1 MAWSLPVVTGA
12 LATVAVLASLRQ
24 GGVPI
29 DDRNSAPTPFLLVVL
44 TVALVF
50 AAVGALVAARR
61 PRNPV
66 GWSMAALG
74 VGLASVFTVKAWAD
88 LALVAEPGRW
98 PDPTLAAWVI
108 GWLFTPASLLA
119 PTLVLLFF
127 PAGALPSSRWRAVL
141 WAAAGAAVVG
151 ALALALRPGEIERSD
166 FPGLLNPVGL
176 PGPAGAAA
184 SALATVSTVLGTGA
198 LVVAIASQ
206 VVRYRWASVRE
217 RQQIKWI
224 AYPAAMNLLLWT
236 VAEFFDGPLAT
247 ALWFAGF
254 AGLAG
259 LPIGA
264 GVAILRH
271 RLYDIDL
278 IISRTLVYGVLT
290 ACVIGVYVVVVG
302 YLGALFR
309 TGGTLPVSLVATGV
323 VAVMFAPLRERV
335 QLAVNRLVFGQ
346 REDPYAVLSRLG
358 RNLETAL
365 APGAALQ
372 TVADTVTRA
381 LRLPYAAVRV
391 RQPDG
396 SEATVAESGSA
407 AGTPLAVPLV
417 HHREPVGSLTLC
429 PRRGEPGFAAA
440 DRGLLDDL
448 ARQAAAVVHAM
459 QLTAELQR
467 SRERLVAG
475 REEERRRLRR
485 DLHDGLGPQL
495 AAQNL
500 KIGSARA
507 AYADRP
513 ELTADLLAE
522 LEDDAARALA
532 DLRRVVDDLRPAAL
546 DELGLDG
553 AVAEAVR
560 RYRTSGVQIAVH
572 ASSLPA
578 LPAAVEVAAY
588 RIVTEALTNVVRH
601 ARASTCEV
609 CLRLDGGLRLE
620 IADDGVGLSPDRR
633 AGVGLI
639 SMSERAAELGGRCD
653 IETQPGAG
661 TRVRAVLPVAEEVA
675 RG

>member
-1 MAWSLPVVTGA
+1 
-12 LATVAVLASLRQ
+12 
-24 GGVPI
+24 
-29 DDRNSAPTPFLLVVL
+29 
-44 TVALVF
+44 
-50 AAVGALVAARR
+50 
-61 PRNPV
+61 
-66 GWSMAALG
+66 
-74 VGLASVFTVKAWAD
+74 
-88 LALVAEPGRW
+88 
-98 PDPTLAAWVI
+98 
-108 GWLFTPASLLA
+108 
-119 PTLVLLFF
+119 
-127 PAGALPSSRWRAVL
+127 
-141 WAAAGAAVVG
+141 
-151 ALALALRPGEIERSD
+151 
-166 FPGLLNPVGL
+166 
-176 PGPAGAAA
+176 
-184 SALATVSTVLGTGA
+184 
-198 LVVAIASQ
+198 
-206 VVRYRWASVRE
+206 
-217 RQQIKWI
+217 
-224 AYPAAMNLLLWT
+224 
-236 VAEFFDGPLAT
+236 
-247 ALWFAGF
+247 
-254 AGLAG
+254 
-259 LPIGA
+259 
-264 GVAILRH
+264 VAILRH

-290 ACVIGVYVVVVG
+290 ASVIGVYVVVVG

-335 QLAVNRLVFGQ
+335 QRAVNRLVFGQ
-346 REDPYAVLSRLG
+346 REEPYAVLSRLG

-372 TVADTVTRA
+372 TVVDTVMQA
-381 LRLPYAAVRV
+381 LRLPYVAVRV

-396 SEATVAESGSA
+396 SEATVAESGTA
-407 AGTPLAVPLV
+407 VGTPLEVPLV
-417 HHREPVGSLTLC
+417 HHRAPVGSLALC
-429 PRRGEPGFAAA
+429 PRRGEAGFAGA
-440 DRGLLDDL
+440 DRPLLDDL

-507 AYADRP
+507 VYADRP

-522 LEDDAARALA
+522 LEDDAVRALA

-553 AVAEAVR
+553 AVAEAAR
-560 RYRTSGVQIAVH
+560 RYRTSGVRIAVR
-572 ASSLPA
+572 ASALPP

-601 ARASTCEV
+601 AQATSCEV
-609 CLRLDGGLRLE
+609 CLRLDGGLLLE

-633 AGVGLI
+633 AGVGLV

-653 IETQPGAG
+653 IESMPGAG
-661 TRVRAVLPVAEEVA
+661 TRVRAVLPVPEEVA
-675 RG
+675 HG